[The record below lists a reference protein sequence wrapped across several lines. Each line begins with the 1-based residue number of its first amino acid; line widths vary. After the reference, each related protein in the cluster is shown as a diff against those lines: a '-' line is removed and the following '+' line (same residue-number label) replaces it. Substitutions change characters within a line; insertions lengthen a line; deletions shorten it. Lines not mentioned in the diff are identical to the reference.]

1 MRSQNL
7 LLYWQWIMELPENE
21 RQGPMLQLLHQI
33 IIELENLERQ

>member
-1 MRSQNL
+1 MRAQNL

-21 RQGPMLQLLHQI
+21 QHDAMLQLLHQI